1 MTIQKRGILMTM
13 TRKIVMMKIILVMRK
28 MLKESNRCNVRWISW
43 FTSHFTTYVDS
54 DQEEDCQF
62 ENNSNDT
69 VILDEEEEEKEEEEE
84 EEEGVQEDEEYD
96 EDEEESS
103 LNTDMEMGS
112 GQRNGSIVCY
122 GIFILICAS

>member
-1 MTIQKRGILMTM
+1 MYVEYRD
-13 TRKIVMMKIILVMRK
+13 
-28 MLKESNRCNVRWISW
+28 
-43 FTSHFTTYVDS
+43 SHFTTYVDS

-69 VILDEEEEEKEEEEE
+69 VILDEEVEE

-96 EDEEESS
+96 EDEDESS

>member
-1 MTIQKRGILMTM
+1 MY
-13 TRKIVMMKIILVMRK
+13 V
-28 MLKESNRCNVRWISW
+28 EYHD
-43 FTSHFTTYVDS
+43 SHFTTYVDS

-69 VILDEEEEEKEEEEE
+69 VILDEEVEEEEEEEKEEEGVEE
-84 EEEGVQEDEEYD
+84 YEEYD
-96 EDEEESS
+96 KDEEESS